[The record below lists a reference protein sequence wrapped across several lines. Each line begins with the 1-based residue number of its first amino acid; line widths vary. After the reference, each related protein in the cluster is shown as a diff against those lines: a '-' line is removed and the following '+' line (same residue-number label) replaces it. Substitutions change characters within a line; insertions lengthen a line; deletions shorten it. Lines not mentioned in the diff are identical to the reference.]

1 MKKRRKFSDGT
12 SLKDSIVFYAMP
24 FVAWGML
31 VGLVVGMVRLLGA
44 AP

>member
-1 MKKRRKFSDGT
+1 MKKRKKTSDDA
-12 SLKDSIVFYAMP
+12 SLKDTIVFYAMP

-31 VGLVVGMVRLLGA
+31 VGLVVGMVRFLGA

>member
-1 MKKRRKFSDGT
+1 MKKRRKTSDDT
-12 SLKDSIVFYAMP
+12 SLKDTIVFCAMP

-31 VGLVVGMVRLLGA
+31 VGLVVGMVYLLGA